1 MQAHLV
7 LPHAQTTTSQNQ
19 KSQHHPFP
27 PSSSTNS
34 HTPSLDKDTSQPMA
48 HQLTWVWQKRGGCG
62 QFAKLRSFIYIR
74 VNGQLSAP
82 KTAPSPSPI
91 PLAVM
96 LGRHTYND
104 NRTTII
110 LTTMKNLTLFLL
122 TLTAFSSYGQD
133 KTKETPTA
141 DFKRVQIGINVS
153 PDVCFRTL
161 KNNDGSWSSDLVV
174 DQRNKMETVKVGYT
188 AGLNVCFNI
197 KKFVG
202 LETGIQYSN
211 KGYQTKKQDLIF
223 GQPDPSLPK
232 QSKFV
237 YDFHCIDIPVKANFT
252 IGKKKV
258 RFFTSVGVTTNIFI
272 KETQTSFVSS

>member
-1 MQAHLV
+1 
-7 LPHAQTTTSQNQ
+7 
-19 KSQHHPFP
+19 
-27 PSSSTNS
+27 
-34 HTPSLDKDTSQPMA
+34 
-48 HQLTWVWQKRGGCG
+48 
-62 QFAKLRSFIYIR
+62 
-74 VNGQLSAP
+74 
-82 KTAPSPSPI
+82 
-91 PLAVM
+91 M
-96 LGRHTYND
+96 LGRHTVND
-104 NRTTII
+104 NRTTIV
-110 LTTMKNLTLFLL
+110 LTTMKYLILFLL

-174 DQRNKMETVKVGYT
+174 DQRNIMETVKVGYT

-272 KETQTSFVSS
+272 KETQTSFLIYSDRTDKKTSPTNFDYNKVNISPTVSVGIDYKINGRMNLRVEPTFRYGVLKIIDTPVTGYLYSGGLNISYYFGL

>member
-1 MQAHLV
+1 
-7 LPHAQTTTSQNQ
+7 
-19 KSQHHPFP
+19 
-27 PSSSTNS
+27 
-34 HTPSLDKDTSQPMA
+34 
-48 HQLTWVWQKRGGCG
+48 
-62 QFAKLRSFIYIR
+62 
-74 VNGQLSAP
+74 
-82 KTAPSPSPI
+82 
-91 PLAVM
+91 M
-96 LGRHTYND
+96 LGRHTDND

-272 KETQTSFVSS
+272 KETQTSFLIYSDRTDKKTSPTNFDYNKVNISPTVSVGIDYKINGRMNLRVEPTFRYGVLKIIDTPVTGYLYSGGLNISYYFGL